1 MKKIIIINN
10 NMKVGGVQKSLYNL
24 LWSIDTEKQY
34 DVTLLLF
41 HKTGEYIESLPPTVK
56 VVECG
61 GLFRYLGMSQGECK
75 GKDALIRGALA
86 ALSRLLGRSAA
97 VRLMLPFQPMWKG
110 EYDCAIAYL
119 HNGRK
124 KSFYGGVQE
133 YALKRIRAC
142 RKFAFIHGDYSR
154 CGADYPENNRLLK
167 QFDRIAACSDGC
179 RHVLEKAL
187 PDLSAKC
194 MTVRNCHRLD
204 EIRSLADKEPIAY
217 PPGEVHAVLVARLSH
232 VKGIERAIRA
242 VADASLQG
250 LPVKIHIVG
259 DGLLRTELEKQAVC
273 IGVED
278 RVIFYGEQSNPYRFM
293 KHADL
298 LLLTSYHEA
307 APMVIDEARALGIP
321 VLTTATTSSAEMVT
335 DPGCGWVCE
344 NTQQALNEKLM
355 QILSQKDL
363 LNAMK
368 KRLSEAHTDNDAA
381 IVQFSHLLEM

>member
-24 LWSIDTEKQY
+24 LWSMDTENQY

-41 HKTGEYIESLPPTVK
+41 HKTGEYIDALPPTVK
-56 VVECG
+56 VAECG

-75 GKDALIRGALA
+75 GKDALVRGVLA
-86 ALSRLLGRSAA
+86 ALSRLFGRSAA
-97 VRLMLPFQPMWKG
+97 VRLMLPLQPMWKG

-119 HNGRK
+119 QNGRK

-142 RKFAFIHGDYSR
+142 RKYAFIHCDYSR
-154 CGADYPENNRLLK
+154 CGADYPGNNRLLA
-167 QFDRIAACSDGC
+167 QFDGIAACSDGC
-179 RHVLEKAL
+179 RQVLEESL
-187 PDLSAKC
+187 PELRAKC
-194 MTVRNCHRLD
+194 MTVRNCHRFD
-204 EIRSLADKEPIAY
+204 EIRTWADND
-217 PPGEVHAVLVARLSH
+217 PPVYDSDAIHAVLVARLTH
-232 VKGIERAIRA
+232 EKGIERAIHA
-242 VADASLQG
+242 VADAHNAG
-250 LPVKIHIVG
+250 LPVKLHIVG
-259 DGLLRTELEKQAVC
+259 GGPMRVGLETQAKDA
-273 IGVED
+273 GVED
-278 RVIFYGEQSNPYRFM
+278 QVIFYGEQSNPYRFM

-321 VLTTATTSSAEMVT
+321 VLTTATTSSGEMVT

-344 NTQQALNEKLM
+344 NTQQALTEKLM
-355 QILSQKDL
+355 QILCQKDL
-363 LNAMK
+363 LRAMK
-368 KRLSEAHTDNDAA
+368 KRLSETHTDNDAA